1 MTRFMEW
8 RFASTTTPEGLG
20 TSLGNPWGDWL
31 NVNENTPVEFIDT
44 CYHVLDCT
52 LMAEMA
58 DAIGRRGAT
67 RHRTPGRRE
76 SHRAMPT
83 SDPGPSMARRWY
95 SLS

>member
-1 MTRFMEW
+1 MQHRSIA
-8 RFASTTTPEGLG
+8 FAPETETLAAACFP
-20 TSLGNPWGDWL
+20 SPA
-31 NVNENTPVEFIDT
+31 IDT
-44 CYHVLDCT
+44 IQ
-52 LMAEMA
+52 MA